1 MVEVAPFFPPQSAK
15 PPANQIHL
23 HQILGAN
30 RVNPSQFRKPG
41 KVTVRGAQD
50 DRNLV
55 LASQVAMNRIW
66 RFGINIWGF

>member
-41 KVTVRGAQD
+41 KD